1 MVKWIKIVLT
11 NLFIWYFPRNSETGP
26 FSYYPCSPEATDI
39 TLISFLFPSHHAATF
54 KLPRGDKL
62 RRHSM
67 VREIRAS
74 SSEQRLLTKWNLDTA
89 RRRWLLTSR
98 PQSETKNSQVSR
110 NVIAW
115 DPIVVGFHA
124 CRSKFFFFFFLFT
137 ILDPSCKKV
146 IAMKEWRAPPNIRFW
161 RSVGKIDTY
170 FRIHTLDSDLD
181 ECSFSLAKLRDYYSR
196 VTLFRI

>member
-26 FSYYPCSPEATDI
+26 FSYYPCSPKATDI

-74 SSEQRLLTKWNLDTA
+74 SSEQRLLTKWNHDTA

-98 PQSETKNSQVSR
+98 PQSETKNSQVSHTQCHR
-110 NVIAW
+110 L
-115 DPIVVGFHA
+115 
-124 CRSKFFFFFFLFT
+124 RSYRSWISRVPFEIFFFFLSFY
-137 ILDPSCKKV
+137 DPWSLV
-146 IAMKEWRAPPNIRFW
+146 QEGYR
-161 RSVGKIDTY
+161 
-170 FRIHTLDSDLD
+170 D
-181 ECSFSLAKLRDYYSR
+181 EG
-196 VTLFRI
+196 VTSAS

>member
-1 MVKWIKIVLT
+1 MVKWIKIVLI

-26 FSYYPCSPEATDI
+26 FSYYPCCLPKATDI

-98 PQSETKNSQVSR
+98 PQSETKNSQVSHTQCHR
-110 NVIAW
+110 L
-115 DPIVVGFHA
+115 
-124 CRSKFFFFFFLFT
+124 RSYRSWISRVPFEIFFFSFFLRSLIPRARRLSRWRSDERLLIFAFG
-137 ILDPSCKKV
+137 DPSV
-146 IAMKEWRAPPNIRFW
+146 R
-161 RSVGKIDTY
+161 
-170 FRIHTLDSDLD
+170 
-181 ECSFSLAKLRDYYSR
+181 
-196 VTLFRI
+196 

>member
-1 MVKWIKIVLT
+1 MNKNYRV
-11 NLFIWYFPRNSETGP
+11 WYFP
-26 FSYYPCSPEATDI
+26 CSPKATDI

-98 PQSETKNSQVSR
+98 PQSETKNSQVSHTQCHR
-110 NVIAW
+110 L
-115 DPIVVGFHA
+115 
-124 CRSKFFFFFFLFT
+124 RSYRSWISRVPFEIFFFFLFT

>member
-1 MVKWIKIVLT
+1 MNKNYRV
-11 NLFIWYFPRNSETGP
+11 WYFSRNFETGP
-26 FSYYPCSPEATDI
+26 FSYYPCSPKATDI
-39 TLISFLFPSHHAATF
+39 TLISFLFPSRHAAIF

-98 PQSETKNSQVSR
+98 PQSETKNSQVSHTQCHR
-110 NVIAW
+110 L
-115 DPIVVGFHA
+115 
-124 CRSKFFFFFFLFT
+124 RSYRSWISRVPFEIFFFFFLFT